1 MAVILLQH
9 DKLEYESME
18 LIQWSFWL
26 LAAAAAG
33 GLFFGLLSAMKVSYP
48 SWFGLGHGGL
58 GLAGLVTL
66 GYALY
71 SAGPDAA
78 LPPAAIWALGLLG
91 AAFLG
96 GALFFG
102 VLFRQAKPWWAFV
115 GHGGLGLAGVVAL
128 FFAAY

>member
-1 MAVILLQH
+1 MV
-9 DKLEYESME
+9 
-18 LIQWSFWL
+18 LIQWAFWV

-33 GLFFGLLSAMKVSYP
+33 GLFLGLLSKRKVRYP

-58 GLAGLVTL
+58 GLAGLMTL
-66 GYALY
+66 VYALY
-71 SAGPDAA
+71 IAGPEAA
-78 LPPAAIWALGLLG
+78 FPQAAFWALGLLG

-102 VLFRQAKPWWAFV
+102 ILFRQAKPWWAIV
-115 GHGGLGLAGVVAL
+115 GHGGLALAGVVVL